1 MRFLLRIV
9 LAMMLTVVGSNI
21 VGSPVY
27 AAGESAKNSPEFNL
41 AVLNAGRWVKEDD
54 VTIIR
59 FRYLLN
65 SISAKSGDSP
75 TRISDMVA
83 KARDMIRSEYGKEVN
98 LLAFTEEVNRV
109 VLAAPKGTKLDEL
122 IVLLLI
128 SIGRS

>member
-1 MRFLLRIV
+1 MRFLLRIA
-9 LAMMLTVVGSNI
+9 LAIMLTIVGSII

-27 AAGESAKNSPEFNL
+27 AAGEGAKNSPEFNL

-59 FRYLLN
+59 FRFLLN
-65 SISAKSGDSP
+65 SISARSGYSP

-83 KARDMIRSEYGKEVN
+83 KARDMIRRDFGKEVN
-98 LLAFTEEVNRV
+98 LLAFTEEIYRE
-109 VLAAPKGTKLDEL
+109 VLAAPKGTKLVDL
-122 IVLLLI
+122 IASVAI